1 MKPGKDCI
9 GVFVTAVLHDGAGN
23 FLMAKRGQNARDN
36 HGRWEFG
43 GGTVEVGEK
52 LEETLMREYAEE
64 LGVVPFN
71 IKFIEMREFVNEGYH
86 WIGAFFVAQIDPAT
100 PRIVEPVF
108 DELQWF
114 TSATMPENMMEGDR
128 ERMSHYVTQF

>member
-1 MKPGKDCI
+1 MITGKDCI
-9 GVFVTAVLHDGAGN
+9 GVFVTAVLHDGKGN

-43 GGTVEVGEK
+43 GGTVEVSEK
-52 LEETLMREYAEE
+52 MEETLMREYQEE

-71 IKFIEMREFVNEGYH
+71 IKFIEMREFVNDGYH
-86 WIGAFFVAQIDPAT
+86 WIGGFFVAQIDPTT

-114 TSATMPENMMEGDR
+114 TAENIPENMMEGDR
-128 ERMSHYVTQF
+128 DRIEYYISQF